1 MRPCARERNTPV
13 ETSSS
18 GLAVVIKY
26 PRDTME
32 HDGLSGPS
40 IDVTVVMK
48 KDCAQRPAPS
58 AQPPAQTSAKVW
70 GQLHPGH

>member
-1 MRPCARERNTPV
+1 
-13 ETSSS
+13 
-18 GLAVVIKY
+18 
-26 PRDTME
+26 ME

-58 AQPPAQTSAKVW
+58 LPPRPVPRSGDSCTRATDPSHLVVRQRTREDALI
-70 GQLHPGH
+70 GQHG